1 MNWRNKISFTG
12 LKPVVLSDVVKHF
25 SCPHFENVQ
34 YCQKAGFFF
43 GDIVNG
49 LSAAKTVQWAQCTMA
64 YKGGEDMNSALL
76 RLRESSER
84 FSSTERGVAER
95 ILAEPQLVV
104 DLSVHELAQRTFS
117 SPSTIVRM
125 CNHTGFSGYKEFR
138 RAVTYELARREQ
150 TRHSEQQDIQR
161 SDSLEQIIDKITYS
175 NILSLEE
182 TRDLMDVAVLR
193 ESVALLHRARVIYLF
208 GLGASLCAA
217 QDAYLKFLRLN
228 KLCIINDDW
237 HSQLVQSC
245 NATAQDAALVFSYS
259 GVTAE
264 VIECMKNLRAN
275 GTPIIAITRCVQ
287 SPVFE
292 LADYRLYTAANESLF
307 RSGAMSSRMSQ
318 LNVVDILFT
327 AFANEDYARS
337 LEQLS
342 RTHIRKPAKAQR

>member
-1 MNWRNKISFTG
+1 MLT
-12 LKPVVLSDVVKHF
+12 D
-25 SCPHFENVQ
+25 E
-34 YCQKAGFFF
+34 
-43 GDIVNG
+43 
-49 LSAAKTVQWAQCTMA
+49 
-64 YKGGEDMNSALL
+64 KGGMWMSSALL
-76 RLRESSER
+76 RLRECSQQ

-125 CNHTGFSGYKEFR
+125 CSHTGYSGYKEFR
-138 RAVTYELARREQ
+138 RAVTFELARREQ
-150 TRHSEQQDIQR
+150 TLRNDQKEIQR
-161 SDSLEQIIDKITYS
+161 SDSLEQIIDKITYA

-193 ESVALLHRARVIYLF
+193 ESVELVRRARVIYLF

-217 QDAYLKFLRLN
+217 KDAYLKFLRLN
-228 KLCIINDDW
+228 KLCVINEDW

-245 NATAQDAALVFSYS
+245 NATTQDVALVFSYS
-259 GVTAE
+259 GVTSE
-264 VIECMKNLRAN
+264 VIACMKNLKRG

-287 SPVFE
+287 SPVSD
-292 LADYRLYTAANESLF
+292 LADLRLYAAANESLF

-327 AFANEDYARS
+327 ALANEDY
-337 LEQLS
+337 EQSVSQLAK
-342 RTHIRKPAKAQR
+342 THIEKQEKNQR

>member
-1 MNWRNKISFTG
+1 
-12 LKPVVLSDVVKHF
+12 
-25 SCPHFENVQ
+25 
-34 YCQKAGFFF
+34 
-43 GDIVNG
+43 
-49 LSAAKTVQWAQCTMA
+49 MA
-64 YKGGEDMNSALL
+64 SALL
-76 RLRESSER
+76 RLRECSER

-125 CNHTGFSGYKEFR
+125 CNHTGFTGYKEFR
-138 RAVTYELARREQ
+138 RAVTYELAQREQ
-150 TRHSEQQDIQR
+150 TRRNDQREIQR
-161 SDSLEQIIDKITYS
+161 SDSLEQIIDKITYA

-193 ESVALLHRARVIYLF
+193 DSVALLRKAKVIYLF

-228 KLCIINDDW
+228 KLSIINEDW
-237 HSQLVQSC
+237 HSQLVQSY

-264 VIECMKNLRAN
+264 VIACMKNLKKN

-287 SPVFE
+287 SPVYE

-318 LNVVDILFT
+318 LNVVDILFI
-327 AFANEDYARS
+327 AFANEDYEQS
-337 LEQLS
+337 LGQLS
-342 RTHIRKPAKAQR
+342 KTHIRKSDKSQR